1 MKFGSSEKD
10 QENTEGFEHVIR
22 YDDGI
27 KADFVLASCSV
38 PVNFDY
44 TRLKVESRVLV
55 DGGQGDNAYAGGNN
69 RPSSSNGNISLRSF
83 WDGGLLVILH

>member
-10 QENTEGFEHVIR
+10 QENTEGYEYVIR

-38 PVNFDY
+38 PVNYDY
-44 TRLKVESRVLV
+44 TRLNVESRVLV
-55 DGGQGDNAYAGGNN
+55 GRARRQ
-69 RPSSSNGNISLRSF
+69 RR
-83 WDGGLLVILH
+83 